1 MFTFKNTFFDLPSD
15 FYENVK
21 PTPVSNPKII
31 KLNKKLYENLDLD
44 DQISNDLLTKVFSGN
59 LVLDSTQ
66 PISLKY
72 AGHQFGNFINQLG
85 DGRAILLGEI
95 VNKSNERF
103 DIQLKGSG
111 LTPFSRQGDG
121 RSALGPVI
129 REYVVSEAMFHL
141 GIPTTRALCAVE
153 TGEKVMRE
161 SIQPGGILTR
171 VARSHIRVGSFEYF
185 ASREDWKNV
194 ELLLNYS
201 IDRHYPE
208 IKESDEKALEFLR
221 SVASRQS
228 DLMADWMGV
237 GFIHGVMNTDN
248 FTISGETLDY
258 GPCAFMDEYDP
269 ATVYS
274 SIDHGGRYAF
284 GNQPSIAA
292 WNLASLAG
300 CLISFIDNDS
310 KKANELATK
319 VLDDFSINTNQEI
332 LNVMCQKIGLDG
344 NSDQHQTILK
354 SLLKIMIPNQADY
367 ILSFRYLGQTLLD
380 KDSLFL
386 DQFKEK
392 EKIKEWLSNWK
403 LTVKEL
409 DLDAEELVKKM
420 DSINPIYIPRNHNV
434 DKAIKAA
441 YEENLEPMNELLEA
455 LKNPFKENKKYS
467 HLTVPPKEEEK
478 ILQTFCGT

>member
-1 MFTFKNTFFDLPSD
+1 MKLSNSYIGLPED
-15 FYENVK
+15 FYQVINPLPVK
-21 PTPVSNPKII
+21 SPKLIAF
-31 KLNKKLYENLDLD
+31 NEDLA
-44 DQISNDLLTKVFSGN
+44 NDLSLSMDPDEALKYFSGN
-59 LVLDSTQ
+59 SILDNTT
-66 PISLKY
+66 PIALNY
-72 AGHQFGNFINQLG
+72 AGHQFGNFVHELG
-85 DGRAILLGEI
+85 DGRATLLGEI
-95 VNKSNERF
+95 EVEKERF
-103 DIQLKGSG
+103 DVQLKGSG
-111 LTPFSRQGDG
+111 PTKFSRQGDG
-121 RSALGPVI
+121 RSALGPVV
-129 REYVVSEAMFHL
+129 REYVISEAMHHL
-141 GIPTTRALCAVE
+141 NIPTTRALAAVS
-153 TGEKVMRE
+153 TGEHVFRE
-161 SIQPGGILTR
+161 QIEPGGILTR
-171 VARSHIRVGSFEYF
+171 IAKSHIRVGTFEYF
-185 ASREDWKNV
+185 ASRQQWENV
-194 ELLLNYS
+194 KILADYTIQRHFPEIRELDNHYLELL
-201 IDRHYPE
+201 
-208 IKESDEKALEFLR
+208 KAV
-221 SVASRQS
+221 SSKQS
-228 DLMADWMGV
+228 KLIAKWMSV

-332 LNVMCQKIGLDG
+332 LNVMCQKMGLDG
-344 NSDQHQTILK
+344 NSDQHQTVLK
-354 SLLKIMIPNQADY
+354 DLLKIMIPNQADY
-367 ILSFRYLGQTLLD
+367 TLSFRYLGQTLLD

-392 EKIKEWLSNWK
+392 EEIKEWLSNWK

-409 DLDAEELVKKM
+409 DLDAEEMVKKM

-455 LKNPFKENKKYS
+455 SKNPFKENKKYS
-467 HLTVPPKEEEK
+467 HLTIPPKEEEK

>member
-1 MFTFKNTFFDLPSD
+1 MKLSNSYIGLPED
-15 FYENVK
+15 FYQIINPVPVK
-21 PTPVSNPKII
+21 SPRLIAFNEE
-31 KLNKKLYENLDLD
+31 LAQYLDLEMD
-44 DQISNDLLTKVFSGN
+44 PKEALKYFSGN
-59 LVLDSTQ
+59 SIPENTT
-66 PISLKY
+66 PIALNY
-72 AGHQFGNFINQLG
+72 AGHQFGNFVHELG
-85 DGRAILLGEI
+85 DGRATLLGEI
-95 VNKSNERF
+95 EVNKERF

-111 LTPFSRQGDG
+111 PTKFSRQGDG

-129 REYVVSEAMFHL
+129 REYIISEAMYHL
-141 GIPTTRALCAVE
+141 DIPTTRALAAVL
-153 TGEKVMRE
+153 TGEHVFRDE
-161 SIQPGGILTR
+161 IEPGGILTR
-171 VARSHIRVGSFEYF
+171 IAKSHIRVGTFEYF
-185 ASREDWKNV
+185 ASRQQWENV
-194 ELLLNYS
+194 KLLADYTIQRHFPEIRELDNHYLELL
-201 IDRHYPE
+201 
-208 IKESDEKALEFLR
+208 KAVSD
-221 SVASRQS
+221 RQS
-228 DLMADWMGV
+228 KLIAKWMSI

-248 FTISGETLDY
+248 FTISGETIDY

-274 SIDHGGRYAF
+274 SIDHDGRYAF

-300 CLISFIDNDS
+300 CLISFIDKDS

-332 LNVMCQKIGLDG
+332 LDVMCQKIGLEGD
-344 NSDQHQTILK
+344 SDKYQSILK
-354 SLLKIMIPNQADY
+354 DLLKIMIPNQADY
-367 ILSFRYLGQTLLD
+367 TLSFRFLSQTLLG

-386 DQFKEK
+386 NQFKEE

-403 LTVKEL
+403 VTVKEL
-409 DLDAEELVKKM
+409 NLDSEEMVKKM

-441 YEENLEPMNELLEA
+441 YEENLDPMNELLEV
-455 LKNPFKENKKYS
+455 LKNPFEENKKYS